1 MSVETILSAYT
12 HAKTHKQAP
21 AHTSILT
28 IQSLVYTQPKTGS
41 KQRLETDEDSNT
53 EQKTWL

>member
-12 HAKTHKQAP
+12 HTKTHKQAP

-28 IQSLVYTQPKTGS
+28 IPSLVNTQLKTGR
-41 KQRLETDEDSNT
+41 KQRLETDEDSST
-53 EQKTWL
+53 EQKT